1 MKNSFNDLT
10 YTELVTKREELQQ
23 TYLKM
28 RIDKV
33 MGHLEN
39 PLGLRTM
46 RRQLTRLNT
55 MIHEY
60 ALGIR
65 EKK

>member
-10 YTELVTKREELQQ
+10 YTELVNKRNELRKQF
-23 TYLKM
+23 LDL
-28 RIDKV
+28 RINKV

-39 PLGLRTM
+39 PLEIRNV
-46 RRQLTRLNT
+46 RKQLARLNT
-55 MIHEY
+55 ILHEY

-65 EKK
+65 GNN